1 MTIDLLSETGN
12 SESNRNKNKIEKLAT
27 LNSKS
32 RKYPSKILMRL
43 NLPPKRNVEVLN
55 ISEYDVI

>member
-1 MTIDLLSETGN
+1 M
-12 SESNRNKNKIEKLAT
+12 AT

-32 RKYPSKILMRL
+32 RKYPSEILMSL
-43 NLPPKRNVEVLN
+43 NLPPKRNDEVLN